1 MKEKEN
7 FLGYIYLFVILQIF
21 GINEVWIYEAC
32 EVWQCACY
40 LWLQGEE
47 DLAWQQAPGVSET
60 V

>member
-47 DLAWQQAPGVSET
+47 DLA
-60 V
+60 